1 MKKVM
6 YLVFAMALV
15 IGFTSCDKEED
26 AAILT
31 QDTTSLLK
39 VDEAGNSDIVMDLV
53 AQAIPTVS
61 RDLTQGE
68 IDGLLLMREEEKLAR
83 DVYNYFA
90 TLYTTR
96 IFGNIANS
104 ENTHMEAVKYLL
116 DLYELEDPAAVE
128 PGVFNNPELQQLYND
143 LTVQGAVSLEAAL
156 TVGGAIEEIDI
167 IDLMELLEATTNT
180 DLTLVYGNLLKGS
193 RNHLRAFVRTLSRQG
208 FVYEPQYLDE
218 VLYNEIINS
227 TYERGHYG
235 SSVR

>member
-6 YLVFAMALV
+6 YLVFAAALV
-15 IGFTSCDKEED
+15 LGFTSCDKDED

-53 AQAIPTVS
+53 AQAIPAVS
-61 RDLTQGE
+61 RDLTQDE
-68 IDGLLLMREEEKLAR
+68 IDGLLLMREEEKLAK

-167 IDLMELLEATTNT
+167 IDLMELLEATTNP

-193 RNHLRAFVRTLSRQG
+193 KNHLRAFVRTLSRQG

-218 VLYNEIINS
+218 ALYNEIINR

>member
-6 YLVFAMALV
+6 FLVLALAMV
-15 IGFTSCDKEED
+15 FGFTSCDKEED
-26 AAILT
+26 AIMSQETASI
-31 QDTTSLLK
+31 LK
-39 VDEAGNSDIVMDLV
+39 VDEAGNSDILMELV
-53 AQAIPTVS
+53 AQSIPTAS

-90 TLYTTR
+90 TLYTIR

-104 ENTHMEAVKYLL
+104 ENTHMAAIKYLL

-128 PGVFNNPELQQLYND
+128 PGVFNNPDLQQLYND

-156 TVGGAIEEIDI
+156 IVGGAIEEIDI
-167 IDLMELLEATTNT
+167 MDLMELLEATANA

-208 FVYEPQYLDE
+208 YVYEPQYLD
-218 VLYNEIINS
+218 VALYNEIINGAF
-227 TYERGHYG
+227 EHGHNG
-235 SSVR
+235 LSSR